1 MVLDDYNA
9 SEIDSIY
16 ESQRRTL
23 HKGITKSVSRRKTL
37 LKQLKRLIHENEQK
51 IFDALHADLRKSEAE
66 SLMSETAFVLAEIEE
81 ALREVEFWAKPER
94 VDGSWLTFPSKSV
107 VYKEP
112 YGIALIIG
120 PWNYPFQ
127 LIIAPL
133 VAALAAGNTVILKP
147 SEISSATSQLLAEL
161 IDQYFAAQEVAVI
174 QGGVKTT
181 QYLLEKPNNKIFFTG
196 SPQVGKVIMKAAAA
210 QLTSVTLE
218 LGGKSPVIVDE
229 TAPIE
234 STAKKII
241 FGKCLNAGQTCIA
254 PDYLLVHASQKERL
268 VAALNQTVKDFYGE
282 DPRKSADYARII
294 NEKHFHRLK
303 GYLTEGTILFGGDT
317 FQEDLYVAPTVID
330 VLDRNASLMKEEIFG
345 PILPVISYTSIDE
358 VIEIVRE
365 RDQPLA
371 LYLFSKNKKLH
382 KQLIDSLS
390 FGGGAINTTIEH
402 IINPNLPFG
411 GVGTSGLGSYHG
423 KFGFETFSHKKAVL
437 KKSGWLDLA
446 IKYPPYQNKIK
457 WLRKAFKWA

>member
-1 MVLDDYNA
+1 MVLDNYNA

-16 ESQRRTL
+16 ESQRVAFYQ
-23 HKGITKSVSRRKTL
+23 GITKSVSRRKTL

-51 IFDALHADLRKSEAE
+51 IFNALQEDLRKSEAE

-81 ALREVEFWAKPER
+81 ALREVDFWAKPER

-107 VYKEP
+107 IYKDP

-127 LIIAPL
+127 LIMAPL
-133 VAALAAGNTVILKP
+133 VAAIAAGNTVVLKP

-161 IDQYFAAQEVAVI
+161 IDQYFAAKEIAVV
-174 QGGVKTT
+174 QGGVETT
-181 QYLLEKPNNKIFFTG
+181 QYLLSKPNDKIFFTG

-210 QLTSVTLE
+210 QLTPVTLE

-229 TAPIE
+229 TASVE

-254 PDYLLVHASQKERL
+254 PDYLLVHASQKEAL
-268 VAALNQTVKDFYGE
+268 VAALKQAVSEFYGE
-282 DPRKSADYARII
+282 NPQESNDYARII

-317 FQEDLYVAPTVID
+317 FQDDLYVAPTVIE
-330 VLDRNASLMKEEIFG
+330 VTNPSASLMKEEIFG
-345 PILPVISYTSIDE
+345 PILPLITYTSIDE
-358 VIEIVRE
+358 VIDLVRE
-365 RDQPLA
+365 NNKPLA
-371 LYLFSKNKKLH
+371 LYLFSKNKKLQQ
-382 KQLIDSLS
+382 QLIESLA

-411 GVGTSGLGSYHG
+411 GVGTSGLGAYHG
-423 KFGFETFSHKKAVL
+423 KFGFEAFSHQKSVL
-437 KKSGWLDLA
+437 KKSNWLDLP
-446 IKYPPYQNKIK
+446 IKYPPYHNKMK